1 MSLKSLIATGTK
13 VWLDSIDP
21 ELVRKNYAAGAT
33 GATSNPIII
42 SDLIKTGRFDSRIE
56 RFMEQGADDSGIAW
70 AMTDLLVKEAQQ
82 VFAPVWESTRGNNG
96 YVSFE
101 LDPLLEDKNAPI
113 PHEERVQRYIDL
125 GKKWSAGHANRM
137 IKVPATDAGLDA
149 LEELAAHGVTLNVT
163 LIFSERQYTT
173 ARDNI
178 WRGAQR
184 RKNGLQGF
192 KSVYSIF
199 VSRVDVYTEKHV
211 PELSPAAQGLVGIVN
226 VKKIWRMNQEF
237 WRDKNLPLQQE
248 LIFASTG
255 TKRPTD
261 PPDK

>member
-56 RFMEQGADDSGIAW
+56 RFMEQGVDDSGIAW

-101 LDPLLEDKNAPI
+101 LDAGAAHVL
-113 PHEERVQRYIDL
+113 VDL
-125 GKKWSAGHANRM
+125 GLDGDVDDRAGAELVDHVAEIEGDALHARLALLDEELE
-137 IKVPATDAGLDA
+137 VVAGLADA
-149 LEELAAHGVTLNVT
+149 AGRAGDGQAAAAEQRLAVGVA
-163 LIFSERQYTT
+163 ER
-173 ARDNI
+173 AE
-178 WRGAQR
+178 A
-184 RKNGLQGF
+184 LQ
-192 KSVYSIF
+192 ILH
-199 VSRVDVYTEKHV
+199 E
-211 PELSPAAQGLVGIVN
+211 
-226 VKKIWRMNQEF
+226 
-237 WRDKNLPLQQE
+237 
-248 LIFASTG
+248 
-255 TKRPTD
+255 
-261 PPDK
+261 